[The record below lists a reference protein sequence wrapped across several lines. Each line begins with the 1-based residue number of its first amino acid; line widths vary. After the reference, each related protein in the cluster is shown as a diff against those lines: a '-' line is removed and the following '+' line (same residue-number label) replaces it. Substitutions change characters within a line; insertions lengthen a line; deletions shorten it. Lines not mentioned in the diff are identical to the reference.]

1 MAALTEAALV
11 ERGVPDALDV
21 LAAARPVESWLDG
34 APLDAVLT
42 GLAAAADG
50 AAALTGLRR
59 VLDAH
64 GVAPPERLAALVQL
78 LGGSPGLAGALA
90 AEGEAWP
97 AVFDAIFAVPA
108 RSVAEQAT
116 LLGAPVAMD
125 RAALQRE
132 LRRHCRREFVRIGG
146 RDLLGLSTVDDT
158 VRELSVL
165 ACAVVDHAVAATRA
179 RLEAEW
185 GAPLDGP
192 FAVLGMGKLGG
203 EELNYSSDIDLV
215 YVYERD
221 GEHPSG
227 RTNRECFVR
236 LAEDVTR
243 AISEVTADG
252 VCFRVDLRLRPGGR
266 EGPLA
271 ASVGATVSYY
281 ESWGQ
286 TWERAAWLKARPVG
300 GDLGVAVQLLHE
312 LEPFVFRRYLDFATL
327 EDLKEMKRRVDAS
340 LTDADRHG
348 RDVKL
353 GRGGIREIEFWVQ
366 AQQLIHAGKDA
377 RLRHR
382 GTLATLAAL
391 AQAGY
396 VEPERAEA
404 LAAAYRFLR
413 DVEHKIQIV
422 QQRQT
427 QRLPQ
432 ELHERRALARRL
444 GHRDADPVQA
454 FEAVYAR
461 QTALVHECFETLF
474 YGSEEPPSPGVDR
487 LLEHAHDA
495 SVTAELAAR
504 GFADPEKARANLVL
518 LRDGPPHAPA
528 SPRRRKTLAA
538 LAPALLGD
546 VIATGAPDRALE
558 YLATF
563 ITTVGA
569 RSSYL
574 HLLQE
579 NPGVRRLLLRL
590 FATSEFLSR
599 YFVRH
604 PELLDNL
611 VRVDLVRVVRDEAEL
626 AAELAGRLAAAPD
639 LEATLDGMRRFRHEE
654 FLRIGIHDIEGEL
667 SGEAVE
673 EQLSALAR
681 VCLDAAVD
689 VARREVRRRYAPPE
703 QAPLDDLAVIGM
715 GKLGADE
722 LNYHSDLD
730 LVFVHEAGDPGAWGE
745 HDPQAVFTRLA
756 QRTISALSTPTA
768 EGIVYPIDTR
778 LRPSGNQGSLVTSL
792 AAFEAYHR
800 TQAAVWERQA
810 LIKARVVVGPEVLRR
825 RVHASIDAV
834 VYGRGLAADEAE
846 EVGRIRERMA
856 AERGTEGSVKTGAGG
871 VVDVEFAVQLLQLAH
886 GHAVPRVRTPSTR
899 TALAALTA
907 LGLLAP
913 DEAAALGAGYA
924 FLRAL
929 ESRLRIERDQAPAE
943 LDDDPAALL
952 ALARRLRFDGPDA
965 VVVERLRRE
974 HAAHRTAV
982 HAAYLRVLA
991 RCAERPA

>member
-1 MAALTEAALV
+1 MPALSEAALI
-11 ERGVPDALDV
+11 ERGVPDPADV
-21 LAAARPVESWLDG
+21 MAAARPVESWLDA
-34 APLDAVLT
+34 APHDAVLD
-42 GLAAAADG
+42 GLAAAADPAG
-50 AAALTGLRR
+50 ALTGLRR
-59 VLDAH
+59 VLDTH
-64 GVAPPERLAALVQL
+64 EVAPPEHTAELLQV
-78 LGGSPGLAGALA
+78 LGGSPGLASALA
-90 AEGEAWP
+90 AEGAGWP
-97 AVFDAIFAVPA
+97 AVFAAIFAEPG
-108 RSVAEQAT
+108 RSLADQAA
-116 LLGAPVAMD
+116 LLGDTAGAE
-125 RAALQRE
+125 RAALQRR
-132 LRRHCRREFVRIGG
+132 LRRHCRRELVRIGG
-146 RDLLGLSTVDDT
+146 RDLLALASVDDT
-158 VRELSVL
+158 VRELSIL
-165 ACAVVDHAVAATRA
+165 AEAIVDHAVAVTRA

-185 GAPLDGP
+185 KAPLDGP

-215 YVYERD
+215 YVYGRD

-243 AISEVTADG
+243 AVSEVTADG

-300 GDLGVAVQLLHE
+300 GDRALGEHLLHE

-340 LTDADRHG
+340 LADADRHG

-366 AQQLIHAGKDA
+366 AQQLVHAGKDA

-382 GTLATLAAL
+382 GTLAALAAL

-396 VEPERAEA
+396 VEPARAEE

-422 QQRQT
+422 HQRQT
-427 QRLPQ
+427 QRLP
-432 ELHERRALARRL
+432 LDPPERRALARRL

-454 FEAVYAR
+454 FEAAYAR
-461 QTALVHECFETLF
+461 HADLVHASFEALF
-474 YGSEEPPSPGVDR
+474 YGKDEPSAPGVDH
-487 LLEHAHDA
+487 LLEQAHEPGVA
-495 SVTAELAAR
+495 AELAAR
-504 GFADPEKARANLVL
+504 GFADAEKARANLVL

-528 SPRRRKTLAA
+528 SPRRRKTLAG
-538 LAPALLGD
+538 LAPALLGE
-546 VIATGAPDRALE
+546 VIASGAPDRALE
-558 YLATF
+558 YMATF

-569 RSSYL
+569 RTSYL

-579 NPGVRRLLLRL
+579 NPGVRRLLVRL

-604 PELLDNL
+604 PELLDSL
-611 VRVDLVRVVRDEAEL
+611 VRVDLVRVVRDEPEL
-626 AAELAGRLAAAPD
+626 AAELAARLAAAPD
-639 LEATLDGMRRFRHEE
+639 LEATLDVMRRFRHEE

-667 SGEAVE
+667 TGEAVE

-681 VCLDAAVD
+681 VCLRAAVD
-689 VARREVRRRYAPPE
+689 VARREVRRRYAPPP

-715 GKLGADE
+715 GKLGAAE

-730 LVFVHEAGDPGAWGE
+730 LVFVYEAGAAACWEE

-756 QRTISALSTPTA
+756 QRTISALGTPTA

-800 TQAAVWERQA
+800 TSAAVWERQA
-810 LIKARVVVGPEVLRR
+810 LIKARVVVGPEGLRR
-825 RVHASIDAV
+825 RVQDAIDTV
-834 VYGRGLAADEAE
+834 VYGRGLTADEAE

-856 AERGTEGSVKTGAGG
+856 AERGSEGSIKTGTGG

-886 GHAVPRVRTPSTR
+886 GHAEPRVRTPSTR

-913 DEAAALGAGYA
+913 DDATALGAGYA

-929 ESRLRIERDQAPAE
+929 ESRLRIERDQAPTE

-952 ALARRLRFDGPDA
+952 ALARRLRFAGADA
-965 VVVERLRRE
+965 EVVARLRRE
-974 HAAHRTAV
+974 HAAHRAGV